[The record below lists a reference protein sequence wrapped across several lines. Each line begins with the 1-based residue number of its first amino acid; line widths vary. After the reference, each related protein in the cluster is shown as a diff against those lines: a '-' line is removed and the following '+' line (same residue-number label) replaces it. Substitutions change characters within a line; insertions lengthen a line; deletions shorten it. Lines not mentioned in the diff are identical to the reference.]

1 MSEAIALLKR
11 ALAID
16 PFYAPAAVLIGW
28 CWGFQRVQDWGPVS
42 AEEVAQAVR
51 LARLAIEHGKE
62 DPDAL
67 WMAGN
72 TLSFFAGE
80 HASGASAIDRALA
93 LNPNSAHAWM
103 GKGLVSYRQNLPE
116 DAIEAFERA
125 VRLSPLDPL
134 AYFFTCGLALAHVVA
149 RRYEKAIEWAT
160 RSLRDAPHFESAL
173 RNKVVACAHLGLV
186 KEVNSEIAR
195 LLELQPD
202 LTVARFTARYA
213 VTLSPEVLDI
223 YVEGYRKAGLPEE

>member
-1 MSEAIALLKR
+1 M
-11 ALAID
+11 
-16 PFYAPAAVLIGW
+16 
-28 CWGFQRVQDWGPVS
+28 
-42 AEEVAQAVR
+42 R
-51 LARLAIEHGKE
+51 LARVAIEAGRD

-80 HASGASAIDRALA
+80 HASGASAVDRALT

-103 GKGLVSYRQNLPE
+103 ARGLVSYRENRPE
-116 DAIEAFERA
+116 EAIEAFKRA

-134 AYFFTCGLALAHVVA
+134 RYFFTVGLALAHVVA
-149 RRYEKAIEWAT
+149 GRYEEAVEWAD
-160 RSLRDAPHFESAL
+160 RSLHDAPHFESAL
-173 RNKVVACAHLGLV
+173 RNKVAACAHLGRIEEARNGL
-186 KEVNSEIAR
+186 KR

-202 LTVARFTARYA
+202 LTIARFKARYA
-213 VTLSPEVLDI
+213 VTLPPEVLDI

>member
-1 MSEAIALLKR
+1 M
-11 ALAID
+11 
-16 PFYAPAAVLIGW
+16 
-28 CWGFQRVQDWGPVS
+28 
-42 AEEVAQAVR
+42 
-51 LARLAIEHGKE
+51 
-62 DPDAL
+62 
-67 WMAGN
+67 
-72 TLSFFAGE
+72 
-80 HASGASAIDRALA
+80 
-93 LNPNSAHAWM
+93 
-103 GKGLVSYRQNLPE
+103 
-116 DAIEAFERA
+116 
-125 VRLSPLDPL
+125 
-134 AYFFTCGLALAHVVA
+134 VA

-213 VTLSPEVLDI
+213 VTLPPEVLDI